1 MTMTENL
8 AALLEQRF
16 GVTVD
21 VPPELACLEEL
32 VHAAAHRSHRAFT
45 DDPVPSAWTE
55 TLLACALSAPAKSD
69 LQQMCVVRVQ
79 DTTKRAAVAAL
90 VPTLEWLPS
99 APLLLIF
106 CGDSRRIRRICELR
120 DRPFANDH
128 LDAMFNASV
137 DAALVMMNFIRVAR
151 AAGLGCC
158 PISMLRD
165 RAGELSDL
173 LALPLGV
180 FPVAGMAAGF
190 PAAPVALSPR
200 LPMSLTVHTDRYDD
214 SHLEAALDAYDER
227 RNAVQGTPRD
237 KQRETA
243 RFGAQE
249 NYGWSEDKARQVSR
263 PQRAD
268 FGRYLREQGFCLD

>member
-1 MTMTENL
+1 MAENL

-16 GVTVD
+16 GASVD
-21 VPPELACLEEL
+21 VPPELACLDEL

-69 LQQMCVVRVQ
+69 LQQVSIVRVE
-79 DTTKRAAVAAL
+79 DTAKRAAVAAL
-90 VPTLEWLPS
+90 VPTLDWLPS

-106 CGDSRRIRRICELR
+106 CGDSRRIRRICDLR
-120 DRPFANDH
+120 ERPFANDH

-158 PISMLRD
+158 PISMVRD
-165 RAGELSDL
+165 QATALADL
-173 LALPLGV
+173 LELPDGV

-190 PAAPVALSPR
+190 PAAPVAISPR
-200 LPMSLTVHTDRYDD
+200 LPLSLTVHTDRYDD
-214 SHLEAALDAYDER
+214 SHLEAEVNAYDER
-227 RNAVQGTPRD
+227 RSAVQPIADEQQRD
-237 KQRETA
+237 TQ

-249 NYGWSEDKARQVSR
+249 KYGWSEDKARQVSR

-268 FGRYLREQGFCLD
+268 FGQYLREHGFRLD

>member
-1 MTMTENL
+1 MAENL

-16 GVTVD
+16 GARVD
-21 VPPELACLEEL
+21 VPPELACLDEL
-32 VHAAAHRSHRAFT
+32 IHAAAHRSHRAFT
-45 DDPVPSAWTE
+45 DAPVPSAWTE

-69 LQQMCVVRVQ
+69 LQQVSIVRVD
-79 DTTKRAAVAAL
+79 DTAKRAAVAAL
-90 VPTLEWLPS
+90 VPTLDWLPS

-106 CGDSRRIRRICELR
+106 CGDSRRIRRICALR
-120 DRPFANDH
+120 ERPFANDH

-158 PISMLRD
+158 PVSMVRD
-165 RAGELSDL
+165 QATALADL
-173 LALPLGV
+173 LELPDGV

-190 PAAPVALSPR
+190 PAAPVAISPR
-200 LPMSLTVHTDRYDD
+200 LPLSLTVHTDRYDD
-214 SHLEAALDAYDER
+214 SDLEAAVDAYDER
-227 RNAVQGTPRD
+227 RSAVQPVAGGQQRD
-237 KQRETA
+237 IQ

-249 NYGWSEDKARQVSR
+249 KYGWSEDKARQVSR

-268 FGRYLREQGFCLD
+268 FGQYLREHGFRLD

>member
-1 MTMTENL
+1 MAENL

-16 GVTVD
+16 GASVD
-21 VPPELACLEEL
+21 VPPELACLDEL

-69 LQQMCVVRVQ
+69 LQQVSIVRVE
-79 DTTKRAAVAAL
+79 DTAKRAAVAAL
-90 VPTLEWLPS
+90 VPTLDWLPS

-106 CGDSRRIRRICELR
+106 CGDSRRIRRICALR
-120 DRPFANDH
+120 ERPFANDH

-158 PISMLRD
+158 PISMVRD
-165 RAGELSDL
+165 QATALSDL
-173 LALPLGV
+173 LELPDGV

-190 PAAPVALSPR
+190 PAAPVAISPR
-200 LPMSLTVHTDRYDD
+200 LPLSLTVHTDRYDD
-214 SHLEAALDAYDER
+214 SHLEAEVNAYDER
-227 RNAVQGTPRD
+227 RSAVQPIADEQQRD
-237 KQRETA
+237 TQ
-243 RFGAQE
+243 RFGAQKK
-249 NYGWSEDKARQVSR
+249 YGWSEDKARQVSR

-268 FGRYLREQGFCLD
+268 FGQYLREHGFRLD

>member
-1 MTMTENL
+1 MAMAENL

-16 GVTVD
+16 GASVD
-21 VPPELACLEEL
+21 VPPELACLDEL
-32 VHAAAHRSHRAFT
+32 IHAAAHRSHRAFT
-45 DDPVPSAWTE
+45 DAPVPSAWTE

-69 LQQMCVVRVQ
+69 LQQVSIVRVE
-79 DTTKRAAVAAL
+79 DTAKRAAVAAL
-90 VPTLEWLPS
+90 VPTLDWLPS

-106 CGDSRRIRRICELR
+106 CGDSRRIRRICALR
-120 DRPFANDH
+120 ERPFANDH

-158 PISMLRD
+158 PVSMVRD
-165 RAGELSDL
+165 QATALADL
-173 LALPLGV
+173 LELPDGV

-190 PAAPVALSPR
+190 PAAPVAISPR
-200 LPMSLTVHTDRYDD
+200 LPLSLTVHTDRYDD
-214 SHLEAALDAYDER
+214 SHLEAAVDAYDER
-227 RNAVQGTPRD
+227 RSAVQPIADGQQRD
-237 KQRETA
+237 IQ

-249 NYGWSEDKARQVSR
+249 KYGWSEDKARQVSR

-268 FGRYLREQGFCLD
+268 FGQYLREHGFRLD

>member
-1 MTMTENL
+1 MAENL

-16 GVTVD
+16 GASVD
-21 VPPELACLEEL
+21 VPPELACLDEL
-32 VHAAAHRSHRAFT
+32 VHAAAHRSDRAFT

-69 LQQMCVVRVQ
+69 LQQVSIVRVE
-79 DTTKRAAVAAL
+79 DTAKRAAVAAL
-90 VPTLEWLPS
+90 VPTLDWLPS

-106 CGDSRRIRRICELR
+106 CGDSRRIRRICALR
-120 DRPFANDH
+120 ERPFANDH

-158 PISMLRD
+158 PISMVRD
-165 RAGELSDL
+165 QATALADL
-173 LALPLGV
+173 LELPDGV

-190 PAAPVALSPR
+190 PAAPVAISPR
-200 LPMSLTVHTDRYDD
+200 LPLSLTVHTDRYDD
-214 SHLEAALDAYDER
+214 SHLEAEVNAYDER
-227 RNAVQGTPRD
+227 RSAVQPIADEQQRD
-237 KQRETA
+237 TQ

-249 NYGWSEDKARQVSR
+249 KYGWSEDKARQVSR

-268 FGRYLREQGFCLD
+268 FGQYLREHGFRLD

>member
-1 MTMTENL
+1 MAENL
-8 AALLEQRF
+8 ADLLEQRF
-16 GVTVD
+16 GARVD
-21 VPPELACLEEL
+21 VPPELARLDEL
-32 VHAAAHRSHRAFT
+32 VHAAAHRSDRAFT
-45 DDPVPSAWTE
+45 DDPIPPSWTE

-69 LQQMCVVRVQ
+69 LQQMCVVRVE
-79 DTTKRAAVAAL
+79 DSAKRAAIAAL

-120 DRPFANDH
+120 GRPFANDH

-158 PISMLRD
+158 PISMVRD
-165 RAGELSDL
+165 RASDLSDL
-173 LALPLGV
+173 LELPSGV

-190 PAAPVALSPR
+190 PAAPAAISPR
-200 LPMSLTVHTDRYDD
+200 LPLSLTVHTDRYDD
-214 SHLEAALDAYDER
+214 SNLEAAVDAYDER
-227 RNAVQGTPRD
+227 RSAVQPTPAN
-237 KQRETA
+237 KQRDTQ
-243 RFGAQE
+243 RFGVQDR
-249 NYGWSEDKARQVSR
+249 YGWSEDKARQVSR

-268 FGRYLREQGFCLD
+268 FGQYLRDHGFRLD